1 MTADIIITNGRVLT
15 MSDDMPRAEAV
26 AVAGNRILAVG
37 RRDDVE
43 ALRGPKTEIVNAEGC
58 SVTPGLIESHVHL
71 FIGAAS
77 LSALD
82 LSGIDDGSRATT
94 AIRNYAIAHGDD
106 RLIYAVNGSYAML
119 GPSTDI
125 TRQHLDTIMPDRPL
139 AIMDAGMHTV
149 WANTLALEAAGIL
162 HGAEMPDGAEIVIGG
177 DGTATGELREPAA
190 FATVTA
196 LNHTG
201 GRDAIGYTDGREP
214 MPAPTEAE
222 RRNDRAVLLDGMAY
236 CASKGITSVHNMDG
250 NVYTLDLC
258 QEIDEADGFLLRV
271 QVPMHFTNR
280 HAIDDLAVAEEMRRR
295 FASDRV
301 FSGRVKLFMDGVL
314 EAWTALMR
322 EPYPDNPKA
331 RCGQALHDYDDWIEL
346 AIEADRRGL
355 QIDVHAIGDEA
366 IRRTLDGF
374 AAARR
379 ANGARDSRHRIEH
392 VEITH
397 PDDFARIRDL
407 GVIVSIQPSHA
418 PGLVLPADFIRP
430 RLRDAQLPYAWA
442 WDAHRR
448 VSRAMPF
455 SSDWPVAPV
464 DPLFSFR
471 AGMTRQPLE
480 PSLPS
485 HRQTFLQMLAGYT
498 RDAAFTEFA
507 EDRKGQ
513 LKPGML
519 ADIAVFS
526 DDLEAMP
533 GDEIDQAQA
542 VLTICD
548 GRITHCL

>member
-26 AVAGNRILAVG
+26 AIAGNRILAVG
-37 RRDDVE
+37 RRQDVE
-43 ALRGPKTEIVNAEGC
+43 PLRGRKTEIIDADGC

-82 LSGIDDGSRATT
+82 LSGVDSESRART
-94 AIRNYAIAHGDD
+94 AIRAYAAENRDD
-106 RLIYAVNGSYAML
+106 RLIYGVNGSYAML
-119 GPSTDI
+119 GSSTDI
-125 TRQHLDTIMPDRPL
+125 TRRDLDAIMPDRPL

-149 WANTLALEAAGIL
+149 WANTRALEAAGIL
-162 HGAEMPDGAEIVIGG
+162 RGAEMPDGAEIVIGD

-190 FATVTA
+190 FAAVTA
-196 LNHTG
+196 LNRTG
-201 GRDAIGYTDGREP
+201 GRDAVGYTEGREP
-214 MPAPTEAE
+214 SPMPTEAE
-222 RRNDRAVLLDGMAY
+222 RRNDRVVLVEGMAY

-250 NVYTLDLC
+250 NFYTLDLC
-258 QEIDEADGFLLRV
+258 QEIDEAGGFLLRV

-280 HAIDDLAVAEEMRRR
+280 HEIDELVIAEEMRRR

-301 FSGRVKLFMDGVL
+301 YSGRVKVFMDGVL

-322 EPYPDNPKA
+322 EPYPDHPGA
-331 RCGQALHDYDDWIEL
+331 YCGEANFAYDAWIEL
-346 AIEADRRGL
+346 AVEADRRGL

-374 AAARR
+374 EAARR
-379 ANGARDSRHRIEH
+379 TNGSRDSRHRIEH

-407 GVIVSIQPSHA
+407 GAIASIQPSHA
-418 PGLVLPADFIRP
+418 PGLVLPAAFIRP
-430 RLRDAQLPYAWA
+430 RLRQEQLPHAWA

-471 AGMTRQPLE
+471 TGMTREPLE
-480 PSLPS
+480 AGLPS
-485 HRQTFLQMLAGYT
+485 NRQTFMQMLAGYT

-507 EDRKGQ
+507 ETKKGM

-526 DDLEAMP
+526 HDLETLP
-533 GDEIDQAQA
+533 GEVIDQAHA